1 MTAFGAIAVSLMA
14 VSYALERRHRAFV
27 PLFALGCS
35 LSSAYGFAIDS
46 IPFGL
51 VEALWGVVAIQR
63 FVRPVAYHRGSRR

>member
-46 IPFGL
+46 IPFG
-51 VEALWGVVAIQR
+51 VVAIQR